1 MSTPAVPEFR
11 LRFPVGDV
19 PRWAAAYPSID
30 DLEIEAVG
38 RRARMRG
45 RYTRDEFLA
54 VTRWKTKRSMSRCA
68 RNGAAL
74 VEETTAAALRASDER
89 LRIGTLTLLE
99 GVSMPTASVLLHL
112 AHKDPYP
119 IIDYRAL
126 WSLGIETPPPSY
138 SFEFWQAYT
147 RTCRSLAKQ
156 AGVSMRILDRALWQ
170 FSKEQQPAPAPA
182 SAALLPRASGG
193 G

>member
-1 MSTPAVPEFR
+1 
-11 LRFPVGDV
+11 
-19 PRWAAAYPSID
+19 
-30 DLEIEAVG
+30 
-38 RRARMRG
+38 MRG
-45 RYTRDEFLA
+45 FYTRDEFLA
-54 VTRWKTKRSMSRCA
+54 VTRWKTRRSQSRCA
-68 RNGAAL
+68 RNSPAL

-126 WSLGIETPPPSY
+126 WSLGIEKPPAAY
-138 SFEFWQAYT
+138 SFEFWLAYT

-156 AGVSMRILDRALWQ
+156 AGVSMRLLDRALWQ
-170 FSKEQQPAPAPA
+170 YSKEQQPTLAPSPA
-182 SAALLPRASGG
+182 ARA
-193 G
+193 